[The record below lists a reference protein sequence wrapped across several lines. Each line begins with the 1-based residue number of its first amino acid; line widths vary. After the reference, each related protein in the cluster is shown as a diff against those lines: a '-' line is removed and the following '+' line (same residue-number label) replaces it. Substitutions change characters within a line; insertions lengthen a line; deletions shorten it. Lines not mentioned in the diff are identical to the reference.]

1 MRRVL
6 FALMVT
12 GPFVAGQ
19 PANWAE
25 AVAGEP
31 ADRYTVPQGGT
42 EELMQFIGELSE
54 FRPGTPDEDLQH
66 RGKFRRALQQAAEKL
81 VKLEKDPKSEARQAA
96 TFILLNNR
104 TRWIAQAD
112 PHAQKQTIVDVAAYL
127 KDQGAKGPG
136 EVAARLANSLG
147 ETLEGMGELDLAA
160 DAYKQFA
167 AAVAQG
173 KAQELADVA
182 ARMEDESRRLAD
194 KSKSVAPAGSKP
206 KIAPKGRL
214 VPIDLHSKV
223 NRKLIASSGS
233 AFQENHLGE
242 LPRGEQTF
250 AGVRFRIGDGVI
262 ETAGANQL
270 DRPEKVEGLV
280 VDRKTTRIYFLHGT
294 QWRDVDG
301 TQIGHYVVHYEDG
314 ATASI
319 PIVYGQD
326 VRDWWATEDRIP
338 VTRAR
343 VAWTGTNP
351 PIERF
356 KTVLRLYLAVWENPH
371 PEKKIAR
378 LDFCSACK
386 TPCAPFSVA
395 ITVEEPASL
404 PAEPPQRHC
413 ERHASPTDDRGQI
426 AARREEAYPFEHDA
440 AHRMNQR
447 S

>member
-1 MRRVL
+1 MWTLSDGHATIAFLIEGNHAVRRVL

-173 KAQELADVA
+173 KARELADVA

-270 DRPEKVEGLV
+270 DRPEKSKGSSWIG
-280 VDRKTTRIYFLHGT
+280 RRPGSTFCTARNGATSTARRSATTWSTTRMAPPPRFPSSTGRT
-294 QWRDVDG
+294 CA
-301 TQIGHYVVHYEDG
+301 IGG
-314 ATASI
+314 
-319 PIVYGQD
+319 
-326 VRDWWATEDRIP
+326 
-338 VTRAR
+338 
-343 VAWTGTNP
+343 
-351 PIERF
+351 
-356 KTVLRLYLAVWENPH
+356 
-371 PEKKIAR
+371 
-378 LDFCSACK
+378 
-386 TPCAPFSVA
+386 
-395 ITVEEPASL
+395 
-404 PAEPPQRHC
+404 PQRTGF
-413 ERHASPTDDRGQI
+413 P
-426 AARREEAYPFEHDA
+426 
-440 AHRMNQR
+440 
-447 S
+447 